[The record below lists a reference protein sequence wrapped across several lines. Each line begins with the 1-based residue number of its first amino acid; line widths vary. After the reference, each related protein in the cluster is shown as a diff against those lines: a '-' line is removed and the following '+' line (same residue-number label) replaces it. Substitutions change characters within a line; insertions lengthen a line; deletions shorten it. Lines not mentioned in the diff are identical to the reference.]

1 MIGSQCIAK
10 KQHVASRARAW
21 GISGAA
27 VAGRPSS
34 RPAYLTGDEITHAQD
49 KGFLRNKPILQ
60 RP

>member
-1 MIGSQCIAK
+1 MIGSQCITK
-10 KQHVASRARAW
+10 KQHVANRARAW

-27 VAGRPSS
+27 VAATPSF
-34 RPAYLTGDEITHAQD
+34 RHADVTGDEITKDQN